1 MQRLEDGRTV
11 YSATDLVGFLECE
24 HLTVLERAAV
34 EREVERPT
42 REDPELAILQERG
55 LEHERRFLA
64 YLREL
69 GHEIADGRVAPEPG
83 DEVGRL
89 ERIERDSARTLALMR
104 EGADVIYQATLF
116 DGMWLGIVDFLR
128 RVQGESAL

>member
-11 YSATDLVGFLECE
+11 FSATDLVGFLECE
-24 HLTVLERAAV
+24 HLSVLERAALDGA
-34 EREVERPT
+34 VERPS

-55 LEHERRFLA
+55 LEHEQRFLA

-69 GHEIADGRVAPEPG
+69 GHEIVDGRIAAEADDAPS
-83 DEVGRL
+83 RQ
-89 ERIERDSARTLALMR
+89 ERIARDAARTRVLMH

-116 DGMWLGIVDFLR
+116 DGVWLGYVDFL
-128 RVQGESAL
+128 